1 VCPET
6 RPLPGRGERRAPV
19 SRWDRPKSP
28 TFTAPSASMKQFDG
42 LMSRCSTPAACA
54 ASSPPMMSI
63 TAATASSGG
72 TGPLAATRSFSV
84 PPGSNSIEIA
94 GMPSISS
101 LPKIY
106 TVCG

>member
-1 VCPET
+1 
-6 RPLPGRGERRAPV
+6 
-19 SRWDRPKSP
+19 
-28 TFTAPSASMKQFDG
+28 
-42 LMSRCSTPAACA
+42 
-54 ASSPPMMSI
+54 MMSI